1 MFDSTHVPATPPATP
16 PSDQE
21 KTTSTL
27 SPAGSVTSPEVRG
40 QRSVSSLEVRGQRS
54 ISDPEVRG
62 QRSISSP
69 EVDQTGQ
76 TGDQHRYHI
85 NQQAA
90 AVHAMAYAQ
99 ACHAMQSFMS
109 RSIPLGLPQH
119 NFQVIFLIFTH
130 WFNKYIDCNIISKI

>member
-1 MFDSTHVPATPPATP
+1 MTIFSKESRQSFDSYPGAGEVFDSTQVPATPPATP

-40 QRSVSSLEVRGQRS
+40 QRSVC
-54 ISDPEVRG
+54 
-62 QRSISSP
+62 SP
-69 EVDQTGQ
+69 EVDQPPQ
-76 TGDQHRYHI
+76 VGDQHRYHI

-109 RSIPLGLPQH
+109 RSLPLGLPQH
-119 NFQVIFLIFTH
+119 NYQVSL
-130 WFNKYIDCNIISKI
+130 